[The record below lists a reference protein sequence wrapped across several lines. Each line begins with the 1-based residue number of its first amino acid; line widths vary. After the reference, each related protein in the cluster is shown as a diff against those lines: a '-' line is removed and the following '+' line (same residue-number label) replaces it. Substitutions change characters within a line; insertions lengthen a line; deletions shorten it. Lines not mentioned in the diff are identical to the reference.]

1 MNDRYMYIY
10 GRHTVAEALQF
21 RPDTIAMVWVR
32 DDVRD
37 LFDRELISRAPQV
50 AYWSGKKLPV
60 NLDEG
65 VVHQGVIAKLDRTKL
80 MQSYESFAADLT
92 VTADTCV
99 VVLGELHDPHNVG
112 AIIRSA
118 AAFGV
123 TAVLVPKHRQ
133 ASVTPAVLKVSVG
146 MGFKLPLVEVGNVN
160 RVLKDL
166 QQRDCFVYG
175 LAGEEAG
182 AVPLPEEQFTKP
194 SVFVVGNEGE
204 GLREKTREH
213 CDTLLAIPM
222 HERCESL
229 NASVSTAIAL
239 YAWSAQHPGAVT
251 HRHV

>member
-1 MNDRYMYIY
+1 MNDRYIYIY

-21 RPDTIAMVWVR
+21 RPDTVATVWLR

-37 LFDRELISRAPQV
+37 ELSRELKSQAPQIQ
-50 AYWSGKKLPV
+50 YWSGKKLPV
-60 NLDEG
+60 SLDEG
-65 VVHQGVIAKLDRTKL
+65 AVHQGVIAKLDRTKL
-80 MQSYESFAADLT
+80 MMSYESFIGDLE
-92 VTADTCV
+92 VTNDTCV

-160 RVLKDL
+160 RSLKDL
-166 QQRDCFVYG
+166 QQQGCFVYG
-175 LAGEEAG
+175 LAGDAPG
-182 AVPLPEEQFTKP
+182 AVLLPEEQFTKP
-194 SVFVVGNEGE
+194 TVFVVGNEGE
-204 GLREKTREH
+204 GLREKTRDH

-229 NASVSTAIAL
+229 NASVSTAVAL
-239 YAWSAQHPGAVT
+239 YAWCAQHPGAVT
-251 HRHV
+251 RSNS